1 MESSTAFLYLEFQ
14 SGADNDRAGKRRA
27 VDISRITQLALVE
40 ILLIGIEDVL
50 HARVDAEAANAGY
63 IGLIAQLAA
72 HVPERRS
79 PEISV

>member
-14 SGADNDRAGKRRA
+14 SGTDNDRAGKGRA
-27 VDISRITQLALVE
+27 IDVSRITQLTLVK

-63 IGLIAQLAA
+63 IELIAQLAA